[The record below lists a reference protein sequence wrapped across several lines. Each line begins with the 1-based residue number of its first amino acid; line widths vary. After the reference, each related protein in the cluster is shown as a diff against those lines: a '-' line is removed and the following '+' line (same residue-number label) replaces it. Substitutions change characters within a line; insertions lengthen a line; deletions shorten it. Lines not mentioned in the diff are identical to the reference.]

1 MYKAL
6 RVSVV
11 ASYLGLVAWL
21 AIWALAINPT
31 MMSAWALAALW
42 VLPLSL
48 AAPGL
53 LRGVVYTHS
62 WMSLLVLFYFAFTL
76 SEAVASPAHRDYALI
91 AAMLS
96 LWLFTACVLYPKVAR
111 RHAAH

>member
-1 MYKAL
+1 MYKIL
-6 RVSVV
+6 RVSVI

-21 AIWALAINPT
+21 AIGALAINPT
-31 MMSAWALAALW
+31 MMPAWALAALL
-42 VLPLSL
+42 VCPLLL

-53 LRGVVYTHS
+53 LQGVVYTHS

-76 SEAVASPAHRDYALI
+76 SEAVASPTHRHYALV
-91 AAMLS
+91 AALLS

-111 RHAAH
+111 RQAAH